1 MKNIA
6 VLGCTGSIGRQTLDI
21 IRANPDK
28 FRAAVLCAGR
38 DADAMLKAAEEFRP
52 DYIAMADEAAA
63 DKLRQSGIKA
73 KIAGGEQA
81 VLEAAAQ
88 LEKDIRYLAKAAGLK
103 PGATMVL
110 GCSTSEVA
118 GGRIGKNSVPELGD
132 ALAETMIGV
141 CGELGLCPVFQC
153 CEHLNRALVVERD
166 VAEAHGFEIVNAIP
180 QLHAGGSFAMTAW
193 ANFKDPVLVET
204 IVADAGLDIGG
215 TLIGM
220 HLRRVAIP
228 VRLSIKKIGEANI
241 LCARTRPKYI
251 GGARAVYQDL

>member
-1 MKNIA
+1 MN
-6 VLGCTGSIGRQTLDI
+6 
-21 IRANPDK
+21 
-28 FRAAVLCAGR
+28 
-38 DADAMLKAAEEFRP
+38 
-52 DYIAMADEAAA
+52 EAY
-63 DKLRQSGIKA
+63 R
-73 KIAGGEQA
+73 
-81 VLEAAAQ
+81 EAAAQ

-118 GGRIGKNSVPELGD
+118 GGHIGKNSVPELGD
-132 ALAETMIGV
+132 ALAETMIAV

-220 HLRRVAIP
+220 HLRRVAVP
-228 VRLSIKKIGEANI
+228 VRLSIDHIGQAI
-241 LCARTRPKYI
+241 LLCARTRPPFI
-251 GGARAVYQDL
+251 GGSRAVYSQEEVR